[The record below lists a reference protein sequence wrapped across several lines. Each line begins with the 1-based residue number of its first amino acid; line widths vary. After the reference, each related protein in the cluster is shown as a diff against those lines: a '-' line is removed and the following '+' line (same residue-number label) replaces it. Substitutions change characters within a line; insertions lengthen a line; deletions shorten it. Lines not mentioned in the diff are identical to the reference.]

1 MSRRTRPLGKTVV
14 QRRKRIV
21 TYVTVE
27 REIPSC
33 GPVYS
38 ALAEV
43 VRNFRFS
50 AGLTQADTA
59 KALGMS
65 RPALANIEAG
75 RQRVLLGD
83 LWDFARV
90 LKVTPKELFAKL
102 EAEMPHHDR

>member
-1 MSRRTRPLGKTVV
+1 MSRRTRPLNKTVV
-14 QRRKRIV
+14 KRRKRIV

-27 REIPSC
+27 REIASR

-43 VRNFRFS
+43 VRNLRFA
-50 AGLTQADTA
+50 AGMTQAETA
-59 KALGMS
+59 EALGMS
-65 RPALANIEAG
+65 RPSLANIESG